1 MEVYYK
7 ENKLLIRSM
16 TAQLCIHYATI
27 LTKDYEYNNG
37 ILHTQQYLLLHG
49 ISLYN
54 VIWLVDCLIE
64 RIFFH

>member
-1 MEVYYK
+1 
-7 ENKLLIRSM
+7 M

-54 VIWLVDCLIE
+54 VIWLVDCPIE